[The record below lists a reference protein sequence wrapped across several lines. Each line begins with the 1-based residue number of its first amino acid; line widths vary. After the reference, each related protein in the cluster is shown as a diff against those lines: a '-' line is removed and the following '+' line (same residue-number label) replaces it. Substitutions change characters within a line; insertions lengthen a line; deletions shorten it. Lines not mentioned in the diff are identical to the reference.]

1 MPNYV
6 ILHAGKNDAM
16 DYEASN
22 IVKKI
27 EVFYMTIGNPAFCLF
42 VYLIGIHFRGD
53 LQHVGDV
60 SEQKIKC

>member
-6 ILHAGKNDAM
+6 ILYAGKNDAM

-42 VYLIGIHFRGD
+42 VYLIGIHF
-53 LQHVGDV
+53 
-60 SEQKIKC
+60 

>member
-16 DYEASN
+16 DYLASN

-27 EVFYMTIGNPAFCLF
+27 EVVYMTIGNPAFCLF
-42 VYLIGIHFRGD
+42 VYLIGIHLRGE
-53 LQHVGDV
+53 LQHVRDV